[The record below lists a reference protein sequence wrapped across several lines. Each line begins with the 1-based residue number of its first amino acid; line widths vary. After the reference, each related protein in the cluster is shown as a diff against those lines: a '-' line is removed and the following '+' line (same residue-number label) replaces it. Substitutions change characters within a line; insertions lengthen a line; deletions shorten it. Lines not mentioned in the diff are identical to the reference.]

1 MRAGPLRAREGGCGA
16 GCAHLESISTPLPSR
31 APRDREE
38 EVGPRVR
45 GQSEGSD
52 PAARCTWMGTGA
64 KKACGYVVQ
73 AAATMDV
80 KAAVLAL

>member
-1 MRAGPLRAREGGCGA
+1 MMAFL
-16 GCAHLESISTPLPSR
+16 SR
-31 APRDREE
+31 AASVAPFVSASLSRRAVEEREE